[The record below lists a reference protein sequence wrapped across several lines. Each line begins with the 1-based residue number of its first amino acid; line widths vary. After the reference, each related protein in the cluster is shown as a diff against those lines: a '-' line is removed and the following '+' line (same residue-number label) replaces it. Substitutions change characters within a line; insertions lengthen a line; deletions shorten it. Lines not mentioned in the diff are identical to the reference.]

1 MCPYLNDDSMPAKLK
16 QIIDSL
22 NPAYF
27 AMVMSTGIVSI
38 ACNLLGFRQ
47 FAEGLFWLNALLF
60 VSVWVLTICR
70 LIFFFPSFF
79 KDLTDHTRG
88 VGIFTCVAATGVFGT
103 QCILLFKA
111 YSVAYVLW
119 IIAFALWLTVTYV
132 VFTAFTIKENKPTL
146 ADGING
152 AWLLSVVATQS
163 VCILGNLLVPAGGP
177 TQQPMLFLSL
187 VLWLCGGMLYIWLI
201 ALIFYRYTF
210 FKFLPTDFAPPY
222 WINMGAVSISTL
234 AGTRLIDNASDW
246 HFLEEILPFVKGFT
260 LLFWSTGTWWIP
272 MLVILGIWRHAYK
285 KVPVA
290 YDAGYW
296 GLVFPLGM
304 YTAATF
310 RLAGATGLS
319 FLYIIP
325 QYFVY
330 IAMLAWSV
338 TFLGFLHRLYCV
350 CRGTAQ
356 TL

>member
-1 MCPYLNDDSMPAKLK
+1 MLATLK
-16 QIIDSL
+16 QIILSL

-38 ACNLLGFRQ
+38 ASNLLGFRL
-47 FAEGLFWLNALLF
+47 FAECLFWLNAVLF
-60 VSVWVLTICR
+60 VSVWLLTICR
-70 LIFFFPSFF
+70 LIFYFPSFF
-79 KDLTDHTRG
+79 IDLTDHTRG
-88 VGIFTCVAATGVFGT
+88 VGVFTAVAATSVFGT
-103 QCILLFKA
+103 QCLLLWKA
-111 YSVAYVLW
+111 NVIAGVLW
-119 IIAFALWLTVTYV
+119 VISFVLWLTVTYT
-132 VFTAFTIKENKPTL
+132 VFTALTIKEDKPSL
-146 ADGING
+146 AEGING
-152 AWLLSVVATQS
+152 GWLLSVVATQS
-163 VCILGNLLVPAGGP
+163 VCILGNLLVPTGGP
-177 TQQPMLFLSL
+177 LHQPMLFLSI

-246 HFLEEILPFVKGFT
+246 KFLEEILPFVKGFT

-272 MLVILGIWRHAYK
+272 MLVTLAIWRHAYK
-285 KVPVA
+285 KVPIA

-310 RLAGATGLS
+310 RLAGAIGLS

-325 QYFVY
+325 QCFIY
-330 IAMLAWSV
+330 IAIIAWAV
-338 TFLGFLHRLYCV
+338 TFTGFLHRLYLV
-350 CRGTAQ
+350 CAGKKQ

>member
-1 MCPYLNDDSMPAKLK
+1 LK
-16 QIIDSL
+16 IIESL

-27 AMVMSTGIVSI
+27 AMVMGTGIVSI
-38 ACNLLGFRQ
+38 ACNLLGMRLL
-47 FAEGLFWLNALLF
+47 AEILFFLNVVIF
-60 VSVWVLTICR
+60 ISIWVMAICR
-70 LIFFFPSFF
+70 LIFFFPAFL
-79 KDLTDHTRG
+79 KDLTDHNRG
-88 VGIFTCVAATGVFGT
+88 VGFFTCVAGTGVMGT
-103 QCILLFKA
+103 QCVLLFKA
-111 YSVAYVLW
+111 YSVAAILW
-119 IIAFALWLTVTYV
+119 IVALSLWLTVTYV
-132 VFTAFTIKENKPTL
+132 IFTAFTIKEDKPSL
-146 ADGING
+146 AEGING

-163 VCILGNLLVPAGGP
+163 VCILGNLLVPASGP
-177 TQQPMLFLSL
+177 FHQPMLFLTL

-234 AGTRLIDNASDW
+234 AGTRLIDNAPDW
-246 HFLEEILPFVKGFT
+246 KFLEEILPFVKGFT

-272 MLVILGIWRHAYK
+272 MLLILAIWRHLYK
-285 KVPVA
+285 KVPLA
-290 YDAGYW
+290 YDPGYW

-325 QYFVY
+325 QCFIY
-330 IAMLAWSV
+330 IAILAWAI
-338 TFLGFLHRLYCV
+338 TFAGFLHRLYLLFT
-350 CRGTAQ
+350 GKAE

>member
-1 MCPYLNDDSMPAKLK
+1 MATRLK
-16 QIIDSL
+16 QVIETL

-38 ACNLLGFRQ
+38 ACNLLGMRLI
-47 FAEGLFWLNALLF
+47 AEILFWLNVVIFTIIWLLT
-60 VSVWVLTICR
+60 VCR
-70 LIFFFPSFF
+70 LTSCFPAFF
-79 KDLTDHTRG
+79 KDLTDHTKG
-88 VGIFTCVAATGVFGT
+88 VGFFTSVAATGVLGT
-103 QCILLFKA
+103 QCILLWNAFF
-111 YSVAYVLW
+111 VASVLW
-119 IIAFALWLTVTYV
+119 TISFSLWLTLTYV
-132 VFTAFTIKENKPTL
+132 IFTAFTIKEEKPSL
-146 ADGING
+146 GEGING

-163 VCILGNLLVPAGGP
+163 VCILGNLLVPTSGP
-177 TQQPMLFLSL
+177 LYQPMLFFSL

-246 HFLEEILPFVKGFT
+246 QFLQEILPFVKGFT

-272 MLVILGIWRHAYK
+272 MLIILAVWRHAYK

-319 FLYIIP
+319 FLYVIP
-325 QYFVY
+325 QFFIYV
-330 IAMLAWSV
+330 ALCAWAL
-338 TFLGFLHRLYCV
+338 TFLGFLRRVYDLFV
-350 CRGTAQ
+350 GRVGT
-356 TL
+356 L

>member
-1 MCPYLNDDSMPAKLK
+1 MLATLK
-16 QIIDSL
+16 QIIVSL

-38 ACNLLGFRQ
+38 ASNLLGFRL
-47 FAEGLFWLNALLF
+47 FAEFLFWLNAVLF
-60 VSVWVLTICR
+60 VSVWLLTICR
-70 LIFFFPSFF
+70 LIFYFSSFF

-88 VGIFTCVAATGVFGT
+88 VGVFTAVAATSVFGT
-103 QCILLFKA
+103 QCLLLWKA
-111 YSVAYVLW
+111 NTIAGVLW
-119 IIAFALWLTVTYV
+119 VISFFLWLTVTYT
-132 VFTAFTIKENKPTL
+132 VFTAFTIKEEKPSL
-146 ADGING
+146 AEGING
-152 AWLLSVVATQS
+152 GWLLSVVATQS
-163 VCILGNLLVPAGGP
+163 VCILGNLLVPTGGP
-177 TQQPMLFLSL
+177 LHQPMLFLTI

-246 HFLEEILPFVKGFT
+246 KFLEEILPFVKGFT

-272 MLVILGIWRHAYK
+272 MLVTLAIWRHIYK
-285 KVPVA
+285 KVPIA

-325 QYFVY
+325 QCFIY
-330 IAMLAWSV
+330 IAIIAWTI
-338 TFLGFLHRLYCV
+338 TFSGFLHRLYAV
-350 CRGTAQ
+350 LTGKTQ